1 MRLLPESPRN
11 QRFLAVILLL
21 IVLLL
26 GYLLFVHFWFVSPH
40 LALVDQRRDLAEQQH
55 RYAELIKRKPLIEK
69 RLEEVAA
76 FEKGNQAFLSDPDAT
91 TAFGDL
97 SDRLK
102 QAVDQALAG
111 VPARCLITGVS
122 PSPNRDAEVYV
133 RVSASVVLTCETETL
148 IKVLYKLE
156 TSNPYLFVDRLSL
169 FHQPP
174 TIVPGTKQTVQA
186 SVLGVQFT
194 LSGYLRQPGKAKGTP

>member
-1 MRLLPESPRN
+1 MRLLPESSGN
-11 QRFLAVILLL
+11 QRILAVALLL

-26 GYLLFVHFWFVSPH
+26 GYLLFVHFWFVAPH
-40 LALVDQRRDLAEQQH
+40 LAIVEQRRDLAEQQH
-55 RYAELIKRKPLIEK
+55 QYAELIKRRPLIEK

-111 VPARCLITGVS
+111 APARCLITGVS
-122 PSPNRDAEVYV
+122 PSPNRDPEVYL
-133 RVSASVVLTCETETL
+133 RVSAAVVMSCETETL

-169 FHQPP
+169 FRQPP
-174 TIVPGTKQTVQA
+174 VTIPGSKQPVQA
-186 SVLGVQFT
+186 SVLGVQFN